1 MPVALATIALLSFA
15 ATGVDSAS
23 RPLRIGL
30 FSLFKPDVLN
40 VQPSPGH
47 TAILN
52 AGRLSEVVVEPG
64 QTIRVRKS
72 GAGLNV
78 VLVDAYGRIKATATA
93 GEAKVEPDGSGGL
106 ELNLPA
112 RMKRAVRGSLYV
124 GAENRLEPAMLSI
137 VLETDME
144 SAVASIV
151 AAEIAGRRESE
162 AIKALAIVVRTFVQS
177 HLGRHRAEGFD
188 FCDTTHCQLY
198 RGEADLSA
206 EVLTPVVAMAVSS
219 TEGEVL
225 IFQGRAIEGQY
236 TAACGGLSA
245 TPEMVWGGRVQSG
258 YPYRRI
264 ACQWCRAS
272 RYCTWQRTARAQSV
286 LDALASAAPGRRL
299 SQAAEIVAQTEG
311 SSDLVRSISIRDRGR
326 SVELPTDDFRRRL
339 GQRLGWNT
347 VLSPTFSVQR
357 RGNAFVFRGR
367 GFGSQVG
374 LCVAGALAQ
383 AVAGRSCRDILSF
396 YYPQTEV
403 TRVG

>member
-1 MPVALATIALLSFA
+1 MAVALATIMLLSFSV
-15 ATGVDSAS
+15 TGVEPAS
-23 RPLRIGL
+23 KSLRIGL
-30 FSLFKPDVLN
+30 FSLFKPELLDVR
-40 VQPSPGH
+40 PSPGH

-52 AGRLSEVVVEPG
+52 AGRLSDVVVEPG
-64 QTIRVRKS
+64 QTIRIRKS
-72 GAGLNV
+72 GTRLSV
-78 VLVDAYGRIKATATA
+78 VLIDAYGRIKSAATA
-93 GEAKVEPDGSGGL
+93 GDARIQPDHSGGL

-112 RMKRAVRGSLYV
+112 RISRTVRGSLYV
-124 GAENRLEPAMLSI
+124 GAAKRLEPATLSI

-144 SAVASIV
+144 SAVSSVV

-162 AIKALAIVVRTFVQS
+162 AIKALAIVVRSFVSS

-206 EVLTPVVAMAVSS
+206 EVLTPVVAVAVAS

-225 IFQGRAIEGQY
+225 IFQGRPIEGHY

-245 TPEMVWGGRVQSG
+245 TPEMVWGGKAPSG

-264 ACQWCRAS
+264 ECQWCRAS
-272 RYCTWQRTARAQSV
+272 RYWTWQRTARAQSV
-286 LDALASAAPGRRL
+286 LDALAAAAPGRTL
-299 SQAAEIVAQTEG
+299 SQSAEIVAETEG
-311 SSDLVRSISIRDRGR
+311 SSDLVRTINIRDHGR

-347 VLSPTFSVQR
+347 VLSPTFSVER
-357 RGNAFVFRGR
+357 RGNMFTFRGR

-383 AVAGRSCRDILSF
+383 AAAGRSSRDILSF

-403 TRVG
+403 TRAG